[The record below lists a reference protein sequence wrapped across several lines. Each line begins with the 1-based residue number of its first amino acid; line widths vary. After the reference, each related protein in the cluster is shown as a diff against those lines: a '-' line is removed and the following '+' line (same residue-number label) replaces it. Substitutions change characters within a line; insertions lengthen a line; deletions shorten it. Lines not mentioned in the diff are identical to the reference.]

1 MSKRAPESGNRSAR
15 RPYQPPRLKR
25 VGTLKALTQQWKSQS
40 SVDDSLPR
48 FKTKF
53 FPQGPF

>member
-1 MSKRAPESGNRSAR
+1 MSKRGSTPEDRSTR

-25 VGTLKALTQQWKSQS
+25 VGTLKMLTQQFKSQS